1 MNIKVGDKVRWYDW
15 EEDETKEFEVIKVYE
30 DFALCSNEYS
40 DAEIPFDELELV
52 WGKYKL
58 NLVILLNLKKEKMRN
73 KDCRHSDEMDMR
85 LKELEKSDRKYM
97 DNVKGYKKPKHKTNY
112 RKAM

>member
-52 WGKYKL
+52 
-58 NLVILLNLKKEKMRN
+58 
-73 KDCRHSDEMDMR
+73 
-85 LKELEKSDRKYM
+85 
-97 DNVKGYKKPKHKTNY
+97 
-112 RKAM
+112 